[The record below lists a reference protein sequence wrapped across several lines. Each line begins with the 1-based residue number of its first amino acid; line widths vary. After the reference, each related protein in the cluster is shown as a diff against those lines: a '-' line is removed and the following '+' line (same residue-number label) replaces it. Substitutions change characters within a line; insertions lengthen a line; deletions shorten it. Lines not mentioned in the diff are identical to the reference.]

1 MSDQETVQNQVT
13 KRYSEGARLNTFHNP
28 DRFMSDLRQIL
39 SQGRK
44 RIGLL
49 VGAGAPMSIRVNAD
63 GTLVSEGGSPLMP
76 GVEELTNQA
85 IEGLTGQQKAA
96 AETIRA
102 ELGAAA
108 NIESILTR
116 IRLLQ
121 QALGPAQV
129 HGLDSDGYKAL
140 GVEVCRKIGEVV
152 GAALPKERN
161 AYSELVSWVSGTL
174 RAHAVEIFTTNYD
187 LLFEEAFERS
197 RASYF
202 DGFTGGH
209 LPFFDPVSVAS
220 DDLPPRWSRLW
231 KLHGSLGWALEG
243 DSVVRG
249 RGRAASQLVYPDHLK
264 YELTQKQPYSALFER
279 LRQFLLTPDSILLT
293 SGFSFRDAHIC
304 AVLDEALAMNANAS
318 VMAFQYMPL
327 ASEGPACKL
336 AFERPNLSVYA
347 SDGAVIGGVKGTW
360 RPGDPPKN
368 WEDIRATFWGPRRP
382 GEQSKFL
389 LGDFALLTR
398 FCALAQATEM
408 SAQATP
414 DDALAVLG
422 GGAPAA
428 IAVAVAHAGEPKA

>member
-1 MSDQETVQNQVT
+1 MH
-13 KRYSEGARLNTFHNP
+13 TFHNP

-49 VGAGAPMSIRVNAD
+49 IGAGAPMSLRVNDA
-63 GTLVSEGGSPLMP
+63 GALVSEGGHSLMP
-76 GVEELTNQA
+76 GVEALTTQA
-85 IEGLTGQQKAA
+85 IEALAGQQRVA
-96 AETIRA
+96 AEAIRA
-102 ELGAAA
+102 ELGATA

-129 HGLDSDGYKAL
+129 NGLDSEGYKAL
-140 GVEVCRKIGEVV
+140 GAEVCRKIGEVV
-152 GAALPKERN
+152 GAPLPKERN
-161 AYSELVSWVSGTL
+161 AYTELVSWVSGTL

-249 RGRAASQLVYPDHLK
+249 LGRAASQLVYPDHLK

-304 AVLDEALAMNANAS
+304 AVLDEALAMNSNAS

-327 ASEGPACKL
+327 ASEEPACKL
-336 AFERPNLSVYA
+336 AYERPNLSVYA
-347 SDGAVIGGVKGTW
+347 SDGAVIGGVKGAW

-368 WEDIRATFWGPRRP
+368 WEDIRATFWGRRWQE
-382 GEQSKFL
+382 EQSKFL

-398 FCALAQATEM
+398 FCALAQATDM
-408 SAQATP
+408 SAQATTS
-414 DDALAVLG
+414 DAAVAALG
-422 GGAPAA
+422 GGTSA
-428 IAVAVAHAGEPKA
+428 AVAVAVANAGEAKA